1 MQECETML
9 KYFAHM
15 PGGALAR
22 AAMLAVAALAAS
34 FCVSTAAAQT
44 LAPADIA
51 SLHFRAINVDTS
63 AIAARSLP
71 HYARRVHDA
80 VLTRAR
86 EVFADRLAP
95 GDSRAPLLVLRVES
109 LTISGDGGFSRF
121 RQNGGGRSRAGSA
134 LADANDYLEG
144 EGLVVTS
151 RGGVIGRY
159 PVLSSLGASYSGS
172 TYISGSDE
180 RRISNIGWHF
190 AAWVRRNMGL

>member
-1 MQECETML
+1 MTKL
-9 KYFAHM
+9 L
-15 PGGALAR
+15 GAAPRRWLA
-22 AAMLAVAALAAS
+22 LTAALAALL
-34 FCVSTAAAQT
+34 FATAAPAQT

-51 SLHFRAINVDTS
+51 GLHFRAINVDTS

-71 HYARRVHDA
+71 NYARRVHDA

-95 GDSRAPLLVLRVES
+95 GDSRAPTLVLRVES

-121 RQNGGGRSRAGSA
+121 RSRSGGRSQAAGA
-134 LADANDYLEG
+134 FADANDYLEG

-151 RGGVIGRY
+151 RGAMIGRY

-172 TYISGSDE
+172 TYISGSDD

-190 AAWVRRNMGL
+190 ASWVRRNMGL